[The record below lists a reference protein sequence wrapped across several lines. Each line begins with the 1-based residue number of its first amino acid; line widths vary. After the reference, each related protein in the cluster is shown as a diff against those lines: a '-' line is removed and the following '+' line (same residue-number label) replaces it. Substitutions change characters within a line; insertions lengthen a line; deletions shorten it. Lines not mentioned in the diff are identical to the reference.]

1 MIPATAELRD
11 AGFPGLLRCY
21 REHLTRHVIPFWVE
35 RAIDREHGGITNII
49 TDDGRVTSTEKY
61 NA

>member
-11 AGFPGLLRCY
+11 AGFPGLLRFY
-21 REHLTRHVIPFWVE
+21 
-35 RAIDREHGGITNII
+35 REHGGITNII

>member
-1 MIPATAELRD
+1 M
-11 AGFPGLLRCY
+11 
-21 REHLTRHVIPFWVE
+21 PFWVE

>member
-1 MIPATAELRD
+1 MPALPACFASTV
-11 AGFPGLLRCY
+11 
-21 REHLTRHVIPFWVE
+21 EHLTGHVMPFWVE